1 MRGELVAAGED
12 GRGVERFLDRSGE
25 AGEAAGVRAGDH
37 RAQEGLAGH
46 AGPVGAL
53 AADQFALDDRGG
65 QSGRAGAVGDVLP
78 DGARAD
84 HNDVVR
90 EGIRLRHGVS
100 LVGGVRRGHMGT
112 CAEYPP
118 CRQCCADGYSPET
131 RKREYLMTSTV
142 ELTKENF
149 DQTVTDNEF
158 VLIDFWASWCG
169 PCRQFAPVYEKAA
182 EANPDLVFGKV
193 DTEAQPELAQAFG
206 ISSIPTLMIV
216 RDQVAVFAQPGALP
230 EAALTDVIGQARK
243 LDMDEV
249 RKAVAEQ
256 QAQAGQNGEG
266 GQ

>member
-1 MRGELVAAGED
+1 
-12 GRGVERFLDRSGE
+12 
-25 AGEAAGVRAGDH
+25 
-37 RAQEGLAGH
+37 
-46 AGPVGAL
+46 
-53 AADQFALDDRGG
+53 
-65 QSGRAGAVGDVLP
+65 
-78 DGARAD
+78 
-84 HNDVVR
+84 
-90 EGIRLRHGVS
+90 
-100 LVGGVRRGHMGT
+100 
-112 CAEYPP
+112 
-118 CRQCCADGYSPET
+118 
-131 RKREYLMTSTV
+131 MTSTV

-158 VLIDFWASWCG
+158 VLIDFWAEWCG
-169 PCRQFAPVYEKAA
+169 PCKQFGPVYEKAA

-256 QAQAGQNGEG
+256 QAQAGENGQEG
-266 GQ
+266 Q